1 MSYRY
6 TWAVDGRT
14 GRGGRA
20 SERLAWS
27 LARSELPAT
36 GEVPPVPADGDGG
49 EGGELD
55 AVAPAG
61 GDDGLWQPVGPST
74 SLRGFVDSDIR
85 VAGRVNDIALSPDG
99 TRAYAASAL
108 GGLWYSGDSGVTWEP
123 VGAWRT
129 SDRATVAA
137 SSNALTG
144 GAVHVNWGANEGAD
158 EVWLGTGEALP
169 GGRRDSGYV
178 GNYGGIGVLSTVGP
192 VATVRANP
200 LADPWGQA
208 QAQPRPAAGGQPA
221 YAGLGGHGFFKVLGN
236 PDALGNP
243 ALARDLLAATTAGL
257 HRHNPA
263 APAGT
268 DPWSLVSVPLW
279 EATAAGSSGSVA
291 VTDVAW
297 TPAAGAHGARIWVT
311 VIDRNLALTGLWFST
326 DNGATFSRIALPGMP
341 ARPQRFSIG
350 WHPNHPDTLYVL
362 TSGPILWRI
371 DGTLAPPGAGPAAVG
386 NVPTTLF
393 GRANDISFYAIAAAV
408 DPANSARVLVGGA
421 AVTSPIDAAA
431 APGPAFAAALY
442 LLTVA
447 PTGGGRFATDYVMP
461 ADAGPNDPTWVGSE
475 VHADVHRITWEAPGG
490 VNQVWIGSDGGV
502 SRSLRGGA
510 RGTYAAISSGMA
522 VSEPGFLAN
531 HPTSPGPMLTG
542 MQDNGTQL
550 RIGEGVWRQ
559 AVRNGDSGG
568 VAFDPGAP
576 GRFVAQT
583 SRSWWDED
591 GGQNVSP
598 TIRMSPVP
606 GATYQAEDG
615 QAAFYSYAAVTRT
628 AAAAPVTRLAV
639 GTDRVWFSELWG
651 RTRWDGAVWRKE
663 WVTLPTATDPRAG
676 DASPPAAPNA
686 LLQDQLPPGPRPWAA
701 TAARPGIRVLR
712 WQSPTVLLAV
722 TEGAVHSLTDP
733 GAPGAWVLAQVAAR
747 LPVPV
752 GGPPAVVPAP
762 AVSPALPAFGSYN
775 DLAVDPTLPGA
786 FYLATGH
793 PLEPLWWWD
802 GARCHPTTLGTLPA
816 GTRSP
821 AYSVVVDPAAPT
833 IVYVGTTV
841 GVWQGTL
848 TPPAGGNPPVWVW
861 TQYSNGL
868 PEAAVQ
874 DLAIGTYPRP
884 GGGAPLRLLR
894 AALQARGL
902 WEVDLD
908 AAGPQ
913 QTYLRVHPYDTRRLL
928 PTPRADPLTVA
939 TARRRTWHLDWAYDR
954 NRDHRTGG
962 GAPRAHPDGTAVT
975 DFLWHSSP
983 DVSCRPAPVSAAPG
997 AVPLPQGL
1005 PWVAAPA
1012 DRFWLWS
1019 LQTALRGLPPG
1030 QFPDAPLVVPD
1041 GRWTQ
1046 WWVQRLRAIR
1056 AAFVPA
1062 LPNPALAA
1070 NGTVDAALWNEAQ
1083 VQAAFWAPPWSTPEP
1098 SEADLVERVLG
1109 MATPRTTSI
1118 NAAAVR
1124 AASSAV
1130 MNRRYVV
1137 DVCVHHRGRVAAAA
1151 GDAAVVLL
1159 RTVLPLSAPA
1169 WNAVAAPA
1177 IAGLAAALD
1186 GLPADT
1192 SAGPAPNA
1200 LPGYV
1205 PPAGWAF
1212 VDAARPARRPRQP
1225 VAAGEARVVSFDA
1238 DFSADPL
1245 NTDVLLLAL
1254 VHRRQEPVALAAGAL
1269 RDSVLAS
1276 SHAAARSVRV
1286 RS

>member
-1 MSYRY
+1 VSYRY
-6 TWAVDGRT
+6 LWAVDGRS

-20 SERLAWS
+20 GDRLAWS
-27 LARSELPAT
+27 LGRGAPPAASD
-36 GEVPPVPADGDGG
+36 VPPVPEDGDGG
-49 EGGELD
+49 GEVELD
-55 AVAPAG
+55 GIAAAVPAV
-61 GDDGLWQPVGPST
+61 DADLWQPVGPT
-74 SLRGFVDSDIR
+74 TTLHGVVDSDVR
-85 VAGRVNDIALSPDG
+85 VAGRVNDIALAPNG

-108 GGLWYSGDSGVTWEP
+108 GGLWYSGDAGVTWEP

-129 SDRATVAA
+129 SNRATVTAG
-137 SSNALTG
+137 SNALTA
-144 GAVHVNWGANEGAD
+144 GAVYVNWGANEGAD

-169 GGRRDSGYV
+169 GGARDLGFL
-178 GNYGGIGVLSTVGP
+178 GNYGGIGVLSAVGP

-200 LADPWGQA
+200 LADPWGTA
-208 QAQPRPAAGGQPA
+208 QAQPRPAGGGQPA
-221 YAGLGGHGFFKVLGN
+221 YAGLIGQGFFRVVAN
-236 PDALGNP
+236 PTQG
-243 ALARDLLAATTAGL
+243 RDLLAGTTAGL

-263 APAGT
+263 AAVGT
-268 DPWSLVSVPLW
+268 DPWSLVTVPAW
-279 EATAAGSSGSVA
+279 EAAAPGTSGSVA

-297 TPAAGAHGARIWVT
+297 TPATGAHGPRIWVT
-311 VIDRNLALTGLWFST
+311 VVDPSALVTGLWLST
-326 DNGATFSRIALPGMP
+326 DNGATFAPVALPGVP
-341 ARPQRFSIG
+341 AAPRRFAIAS
-350 WHPNHPDTLYVL
+350 HTSHPDTLYVL
-362 TSGPILWRI
+362 TSGPTLWRI
-371 DGTLAPPGAGPAAVG
+371 DGTLAPPGAGPAAVA
-386 NVPTTLF
+386 NLPTTLY
-393 GRANDISFYAIAAAV
+393 GNAVDLSFYAIAAAV
-408 DPANSARVLVGGA
+408 DPANSTRVMIGGA
-421 AVTSPIDAAA
+421 AVTSPLGPAT
-431 APGPAFAAALY
+431 PGPSFAAALY
-442 LLTVA
+442 LLTVSPAGA
-447 PTGGGRFATDYVMP
+447 PGTFQTDYVMP
-461 ADAGPNDPTWVGSE
+461 ADGGPNDATWVGSE
-475 VHADVHRITWEAPGG
+475 VHADVHRITWEQPGG
-490 VNQVWIGSDGGV
+490 VNQVWIGCDGGI

-510 RGTYAAISSGMA
+510 RSTYAASSSGMS

-531 HPTSPGPMLTG
+531 HPTSPGPVLAG

-550 RIGEGVWRQ
+550 RVGEGVWRS

-583 SRSWWDED
+583 LQSLWTED
-591 GGQNVSP
+591 GGGDVSP
-598 TIRMSPVP
+598 TFRLNGAP
-606 GATYQAEDG
+606 GSAFQIEDS
-615 QAAFYSYAAVTRT
+615 QSTFYSYATVTRT
-628 AAAAPVTRLAV
+628 VGGAPVTRLAV
-639 GTDRVWFSELWG
+639 GTDRVWLSEQWG
-651 RTRWDGAVWRKE
+651 SSRWDGAVWRRQ

-676 DASPPAAPNA
+676 DASPPGAPNA
-686 LLQDQLPPGPRPWAA
+686 LLQDQLPPGPPPWTAFGA
-701 TAARPGIRVLR
+701 TPGIRVLR

-733 GAPGAWVLAQVAAR
+733 GAPGAWALAPVATRA
-747 LPVPV
+747 PVPV

-762 AVSPALPAFGSYN
+762 AAGPNLPAFGSYN
-775 DLAVDPTLPGA
+775 DLAADPTLPGA

-793 PLEPLWWWD
+793 PLDPLWWWD
-802 GARCHPTTLGTLPA
+802 GATCHPTTLGTLPN

-833 IVYVGTTV
+833 TVYVGTTI
-841 GVWQGTL
+841 GVWQGVLTL
-848 TPPAGGNPPVWVW
+848 PAGGNPPLWAW
-861 TQYSNGL
+861 TPYSNGL

-874 DLAIGTYPRP
+874 DLGIGVYPRP

-902 WEVDLD
+902 WEVDID
-908 AAGPQ
+908 SPAPQ
-913 QTYLRVHPYDTRRLL
+913 QTYVRVHPYDTRRLL
-928 PTPRADPLTVA
+928 PTPRAHPLTVA
-939 TARRRTWHLDWAYDR
+939 TAPRRTWHLDWAYDR
-954 NRDHRTGG
+954 NRDHRTGA

-1005 PWVAAPA
+1005 PWAGTPA

-1019 LQTALRGLPPG
+1019 LQTALRGLPPA

-1056 AAFVPA
+1056 TAFAPP
-1062 LPNPALAA
+1062 LPNPALVTR
-1070 NGTVDAALWNEAQ
+1070 GTVDAALWNEAQ
-1083 VQAAFWAPPWSTPEP
+1083 VQAAFWTPPWSTLEP
-1098 SEADLVERVLG
+1098 TEADLVERVFG
-1109 MATPRTTSI
+1109 MATPRATSI

-1130 MNRRYVV
+1130 LNRRYVV
-1137 DVCVHHRGRVAAAA
+1137 DVCVHHRGRLSAAP
-1151 GDAAVVLL
+1151 GDVAVVLL
-1159 RTVLPLSAPA
+1159 RTVLPVSAPD
-1169 WNAVAAPA
+1169 WNAIAAPS

-1186 GLPADT
+1186 ALPADT

-1200 LPGYV
+1200 LPGYA

-1212 VDAARPARRPRQP
+1212 VDAARPARRPRLP

-1245 NTDVLLLAL
+1245 STDVLLLAL
-1254 VHRRQEPVALAAGAL
+1254 VHRRAEPVTLPAGSL
-1269 RDSVLAS
+1269 RDGVLAS